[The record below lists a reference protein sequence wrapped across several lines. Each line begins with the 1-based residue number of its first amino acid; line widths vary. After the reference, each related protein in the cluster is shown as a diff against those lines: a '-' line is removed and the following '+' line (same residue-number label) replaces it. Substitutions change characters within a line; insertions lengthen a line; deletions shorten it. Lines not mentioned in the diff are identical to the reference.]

1 MISDLRNKI
10 INLSNEIISSISEA
24 SNINDVEDIRINS
37 LGKKGT
43 ITSYLKNLREYDEAS
58 KKEIGT
64 LINDTKN
71 KINQLIIDK
80 KSFFKTKYLNEK
92 LVTEKI
98 DVTLTPHENEIGTL
112 HPLSRTI
119 EELCAIFSDMDFSI
133 VEGPDIETD
142 YYNFTAL
149 NIPLEH
155 PARQEHDTFYLQPDI
170 EGNRKVLRTHTSPVQ
185 IRTMENLDLEKF

>member
-58 KKEIGT
+58 KKEIGA
-64 LINDTKN
+64 LINETKN

-80 KSFFKTKYLNEK
+80 KSFFKPN
-92 LVTEKI
+92 
-98 DVTLTPHENEIGTL
+98 P
-112 HPLSRTI
+112 
-119 EELCAIFSDMDFSI
+119 
-133 VEGPDIETD
+133 
-142 YYNFTAL
+142 
-149 NIPLEH
+149 
-155 PARQEHDTFYLQPDI
+155 Q
-170 EGNRKVLRTHTSPVQ
+170 
-185 IRTMENLDLEKF
+185 

>member
-10 INLSNEIISSISEA
+10 KDLSNEITSAIAEA
-24 SNINDVEDIRINS
+24 SNINDVEEIRINT

-58 KKEIGT
+58 KKEIGA
-64 LINDTKN
+64 LINETKN

-80 KSFFKTKYLNEK
+80 KSFFKTKTLNEK
-92 LVTEKI
+92 LITEKI

-149 NIPLEH
+149 NIPSNILLDKNTILFIFNLTL
-155 PARQEHDTFYLQPDI
+155 RVI
-170 EGNRKVLRTHTSPVQ
+170 EKS
-185 IRTMENLDLEKF
+185 